1 MKNEKKVQYQIYQLK
16 EDTVVTRKIRFMP
29 FEEVKKYNYSIEHID
44 YDFLYQGM
52 IERKNIDSIDNVL
65 ERIYVRFNMEI
76 PKDFY
81 GHSLSVSDIVVVIEG
96 KRKRAY
102 YVDLVGFR
110 EIPDFFSR
118 KETELYPYTY
128 KEAIE
133 RGEVNVY
140 MYFFRQNKDCASD
153 IKKSINENYHNYA
166 LDKKCILPVLKKYGY
181 ERVSW
186 ILAYNVQQYLHDGR
200 ISQENKT
207 WATTSYEQQIYV
219 GEYCINEHPGLI
231 NSFLNYIRAI
241 NK

>member
-1 MKNEKKVQYQIYQLK
+1 MQNEKMVQYQIYQLK
-16 EDTVVTRKIRFMP
+16 KDTVVAKQIRFMP
-29 FEEVKKYNYSIEHID
+29 FEVVEKHNYSIEHID

-52 IERKNIDSIDNVL
+52 IEWKNIDSIHNLL
-65 ERIYVRFNMEI
+65 ERIYARFNIEI

-81 GHSLSVSDIVVVIEG
+81 GYSLSISDIVVVIEDEQ
-96 KRKRAY
+96 KRAY

-110 EIPDFFSR
+110 EIPDFFLR

-128 KEAIE
+128 EEAIE

-140 MYFFRQNKDCASD
+140 MYFFRKNQDCALD
-153 IKKSINENYHNYA
+153 IQKSINENYHDYA
-166 LDKKCILPVLKKYGY
+166 LDKKCILSVLKKYGY

-186 ILAYNVQQYLHDGR
+186 ILAYNVQQHLRDGR

-207 WATTSYEQQIYV
+207 WATTVCDQQIHV
-219 GEYCINEHPGLI
+219 REYDIYEHPGLI
-231 NSFLNYIRAI
+231 NSFVNYIRAI